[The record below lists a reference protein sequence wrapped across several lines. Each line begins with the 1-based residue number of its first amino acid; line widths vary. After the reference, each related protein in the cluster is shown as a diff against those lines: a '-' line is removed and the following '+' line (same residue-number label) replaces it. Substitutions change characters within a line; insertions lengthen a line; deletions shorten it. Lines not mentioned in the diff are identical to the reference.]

1 MNVQDN
7 IVDYKEIGQRVR
19 KLRRD
24 QNLTQEQVA
33 ELIGVSCSFVGHIE
47 RGEKILSLETLARL
61 SKAFDADMHYL
72 VFGCYSASNANT
84 EFLSEFK
91 ELLKRHDLI

>member
-1 MNVQDN
+1 MNNQDN
-7 IVDYKEIGQRVR
+7 IVDYKEIGQRIR

-24 QNLTQEQVA
+24 KNITQDQLA
-33 ELIGVSCSFVGHIE
+33 EMAGVSCSFIGHIE

-72 VFGCYSASNANT
+72 MFGCYNASRANS
-84 EFLSEFK
+84 EFLNEFMA
-91 ELLKRHDLI
+91 LLKRHDLI